1 MQVCIF
7 FALRKMLAKM
17 PIYAETGTKY
27 DIFAKKACKKSKI
40 RVFSAPRG
48 LIKSDRWSFIST
60 EA

>member
-1 MQVCIF
+1 
-7 FALRKMLAKM
+7 MLAKM